1 MAHIYMQVYSVLVG
15 IPEWDSYVHVYIE
28 AWKER
33 ILNWVLQ
40 DHAKVHVVNYEV
52 VKRNPLYE
60 VTKMLEF
67 LKVDYVSSDEL
78 KKRLSEDFSEFKRP
92 KRKQVDFEH
101 YTPEQK
107 LYIKLVILETS
118 RALDNKYKLESYTA

>member
-1 MAHIYMQVYSVLVG
+1 MSLG

-40 DHAKVHVVNYEV
+40 DHAKVHVVSYED
-52 VKRNPLYE
+52 VKRNPLHE
-60 VTKMLEF
+60 VTKMLQF
-67 LKVDYVSSDEL
+67 LKADYVSSDEL

-92 KRKQVDFEH
+92 RRRQVDFEH

-107 LYIKLVILETS
+107 LYIKSVILETS
-118 RALDNKYKLESYTA
+118 RALDNKYKLENYTA